1 MDTIEQ
7 IKNHIAK
14 GETDKA
20 IALLVDYTKKT
31 DSPKQDDAI
40 LLSGQY
46 RQWKREISLG
56 VEQSSS
62 ELRRIEMT
70 ILDILQEKKRNAD
83 VTSSVEKLIRTAAN
97 PSTPTTTSTST
108 STSTS
113 KEKNKMTPILLGII
127 GIMILGFSYVFLMPD
142 NHAHED
148 NMVTAND
155 SNMVTGIDL
164 QWVSFGSDADF
175 PVGYFKQEGTGN
187 WAETGPDGVETKF
200 TFIEVERNES
210 SVYLL
215 DESRNMEI
223 HLDLYDNKVL
233 FSDNG
238 AEEQIL
244 GDILTWGN

>member
-97 PSTPTTTSTST
+97 PSIPSTT
-108 STSTS
+108 TS
-113 KEKNKMTPILLGII
+113 KEKNKMIPILLGVI
-127 GIMILGFSYVFLMPD
+127 GIMILGFSYVFLIPD
-142 NHAHED
+142 NNTND
-148 NMVTAND
+148 NNNTTA
-155 SNMVTGIDL
+155 MVTGIDL

-175 PVGYFKQEGTGN
+175 PVGYFQQESVGT
-187 WAETGPDGVETKF
+187 WIETGPDGEETKF
-200 TFIEVERNES
+200 TFVEIERNES

-238 AEEQIL
+238 GEEQIL